1 MRSCVSGVAFPRLR
15 FDNSLRVAYDC
26 KMVFRVRVLKLS
38 LSISICAFW
47 NFALGLG
54 GTPKVLPARV
64 LICVPL
70 CARPPVVTTG
80 ASAMQH
86 NVEQVHRRDIH
97 VARLSFIY
105 YLALALVPDTCDIR
119 MCFILVGVVRRRYCF

>member
-1 MRSCVSGVAFPRLR
+1 M
-15 FDNSLRVAYDC
+15 
-26 KMVFRVRVLKLS
+26 
-38 LSISICAFW
+38 
-47 NFALGLG
+47 
-54 GTPKVLPARV
+54 LPARV